1 MAVLLVLYE
10 MDNPQKRAKMI
21 GTLRRRYRISV
32 KLTETAYAVYTSL
45 LPVKVY
51 DDIRGY
57 LEGDDVLYVIPITR
71 PFTGYAPRK
80 STAWLNDCLPG
91 Q

>member
-10 MDNPQKRAKMI
+10 MEDQQKRAKMI
-21 GTLRRRYRISV
+21 STLRRRHRISV

-45 LPVKVY
+45 LPVKVF
-51 DDIRGY
+51 DEVRGY
-57 LEGDDVLYVIPITR
+57 LEGDDVLYVIPINR

-80 STAWLNDCLPG
+80 AATWLNDCLPG
-91 Q
+91 

>member
-10 MDNPQKRAKMI
+10 MDDQQKRAKMI
-21 GTLRRRYRISV
+21 STLRRRYRISV

-51 DDIRGY
+51 DEIRGY
-57 LEGDDVLYVIPITR
+57 LEGDDILYVIPITR

-80 STAWLNDCLPG
+80 STTWLNDCLPG
-91 Q
+91 